1 MMILI
6 NNSQH
11 KEWELGLKYRFVCRN
26 SQLNCTRLRFIV
38 DFRKAVSQLRVVPE
52 RVQKGE
58 GTMWGWGTSTY
69 NNNINSPGAVVI
81 NFN

>member
-11 KEWELGLKYRFVCRN
+11 KEWGLGLKYRFVCRN

-38 DFRKAVSQLRVVPE
+38 DFRKAVSHELCQRE
-52 RVQKGE
+52 YRREKGQCGGGVQVRI
-58 GTMWGWGTSTY
+58 TTILTHQVLW
-69 NNNINSPGAVVI
+69 
-81 NFN
+81 